1 MDIFPLFAT
10 PFRPPK
16 LVELSR
22 YDILTLMFNNTFQI
36 SHTDELNIYSSDVIE
51 SLSFPGGFEISAT
64 EGKHLTNELS
74 WKDLRVDIFIS
85 AEEALESL
93 VHIASSARELLKVQ
107 LLVSHSNGKCRRVII
122 NDGHKHG
129 KEQRGQL
136 QIHTFVPVAVVM
148 GMLLVNLHKFDV
160 PKKLRFATL
169 ALQSLEKAL
178 EQYPKIA
185 RENKN
190 IKDSQASRFSEL
202 GITNDEFEACQQAK
216 YEDSYRMM
224 RCLIPPNIARTTLQ
238 KMLTDGVPKGV
249 ADRIW
254 NKKVLWLLCMHSA
267 DIPKVHIADLRGK
280 YDCHGLDIVELRA
293 LWHILPKW
301 EGGSPKAEWR
311 RVFKTRLDELVA
323 KEISGKIS
331 ENEVRDTVYLVI
343 SCKFLFVTK

>member
-1 MDIFPLFAT
+1 
-10 PFRPPK
+10 
-16 LVELSR
+16 
-22 YDILTLMFNNTFQI
+22 
-36 SHTDELNIYSSDVIE
+36 
-51 SLSFPGGFEISAT
+51 
-64 EGKHLTNELS
+64 LS

-93 VHIASSARELLKVQ
+93 VNIASSTRELLRVAS
-107 LLVSHSNGKCRRVII
+107 LVSHSNGKCRRVII
-122 NDGHKHG
+122 NEGHNHG
-129 KEQRGQL
+129 KEQREQL
-136 QIHTFVPVAVVM
+136 QIHTFVPVTVIM
-148 GMLLVNLHKFDV
+148 GLLLINLHKFDV

-169 ALQSLEKAL
+169 AFQSLEKAL

-224 RCLIPPNIARTTLQ
+224 RRLIPPNIARTTLQ
-238 KMLTDGVPKGV
+238 KMLSDGVPKGV
-249 ADRIW
+249 ADRVW

-267 DIPKVHIADLRGK
+267 DIPKVHIADLRAK

-311 RVFKTRLDELVA
+311 RAFKTRLDELVA
-323 KEISGKIS
+323 KEISGNIS
-331 ENEVRDTVYLVI
+331 ENEIRDIVYLVI
-343 SCKFLFVTK
+343 IRRHSYATK